1 MSNNR
6 DKLTVSLDLDDV
18 LVNIMDLYLEE
29 LRLVSGL
36 SFTREDVAHY
46 ETTRMRTP
54 DGKSPTEEQVV
65 VLIDNL
71 ARKGTYASAPPFDES
86 LAMCRRL
93 ADMGIAMVINTAR
106 RASTGCLQDAIVR
119 DTHAWITRH
128 FPGDFFQDIIFSTH
142 LPGGKL
148 DVCLHH
154 GCAAHVEDAWHHVE
168 SMQGQQGLLPILL
181 EAPHNRYAWG
191 QTVECPPAGQMSK
204 LDALLTVTGNP
215 ASFPIIRVSSHK
227 LVPDLIKYVFLQ

>member
-6 DKLTVSLDLDDV
+6 GELTVSLDLDDV
-18 LVNIMDLYLEE
+18 LVDIMDLYLEE

-65 VLIDNL
+65 ALIDNL
-71 ARKGTYASAPPFDES
+71 ARKRTYAGAPPFDEG
-86 LAMCRRL
+86 LVMCRRL
-93 ADMGIAMVINTAR
+93 ADMGIGMVINTAR
-106 RASTGCLQDAIVR
+106 RASTDSLQDAIVR
-119 DTHAWITRH
+119 DTLAWITRH
-128 FPGDFFQDIIFSTH
+128 FPRNFFQDIIFSTH

-148 DVCLHH
+148 DVCLHY

-168 SMQGQQGLLPILL
+168 SMQGQRGLLPILL

-191 QTVECPPAGQMSK
+191 RTVECPPAGQIGK
-204 LDALLTVTGNP
+204 LDALLTVTDRPG
-215 ASFPIIRVSSHK
+215 SFPIIRVSTQN